1 MELGT
6 ASAASRGVVRV
17 PEMPELSRNFTIILL
32 AIIVAGIILGLAT
45 DIGLFGF
52 AIAAIAALVW
62 IAMAMSARRRAV

>member
-1 MELGT
+1 
-6 ASAASRGVVRV
+6 
-17 PEMPELSRNFTIILL
+17 MPERSRNLTILL
-32 AIIVAGIILGLAT
+32 LGIIVAGIILGLAT